1 MNKLVF
7 KIIPKCFQDASRY
20 NDKDIDF
27 YIEENDWNDYGYY
40 TTYFLHA
47 SKNLTSE
54 NNELLGQVNIM
65 QKGQT
70 EYDLYLLKKSLGKD
84 TFTQIPKDFIAMSFT
99 IELYQRLHHILSREQ
114 RLCFTSSLNLIFDQY
129 SEHYSESLLDD
140 KCFKFS
146 LLRDVTFDSF
156 ALKRGKQL
164 LLGKE
169 TFYDLRQQSLN
180 VKLSHIE
187 NSIEL
192 NFSGIS
198 NSENI
203 IDSIPSGIMAF
214 IGKNGSGK
222 STAIY
227 KLAKLIYANPTQ
239 RDQMKNDVG
248 TLTPNDIGVNKL
260 FMISYSPFDNFILPF
275 NQEKDYKISYKKNI
289 KDQRFIFC
297 GIRDIV
303 EDFNS
308 VEESNSNDAIEIIQD
323 RQYEIKLK
331 GIDALTEE
339 FKQALNDVY
348 TDRQVKTKIWEN
360 LIKNSKVLHPDLFE
374 IIQEFKNPLWYTP
387 EIPFE
392 DLSTGHK
399 FFLHSL
405 VHIIA
410 YIEDNSLLLFDEPEN
425 HLHPPLLSFMIS
437 QIQIILNQYKSVI
450 LIATHSPIIL
460 QETFRNN
467 IYIIKRNGDIA
478 CVNKPRIETYG
489 ENISSITADVFN
501 LTTDETNYHSAFKNL
516 YELWNMKKEKN
527 IDSMILKFQEK
538 LNSKLS
544 NQMISYLIN
553 LYAKD
558 NKDNLCGH

>member
-1 MNKLVF
+1 MNTLAF
-7 KIIPKCFQDASRY
+7 KVISKCFQDASRY
-20 NDKDIDF
+20 NDKEVDF
-27 YIEENDWNDYGYY
+27 YLEENDWDDYGFS

-47 SKNLTSE
+47 SKKITTDS
-54 NNELLGQVNIM
+54 NELLGQINIM
-65 QKGQT
+65 KKGQT
-70 EYDLYLLKKSLGKD
+70 TRDSYLLSKKYKNNI
-84 TFTQIPKDFIAMSFT
+84 FTQLSEEFITISFT
-99 IELYQRLHHILSREQ
+99 IELYQRLHHVLNREQ
-114 RLCFTSSLNLIFDQY
+114 RLCFASSLNLIFDQD
-129 SEHYSESLLDD
+129 SEHYSESLFDD
-140 KCFKFS
+140 ECFKIS
-146 LLRDVTFDSF
+146 LLRDTTFDSF

-169 TFYDLRQQSLN
+169 TYYDLRQQSLN
-180 VKLSHIE
+180 AKLSHIE
-187 NSIEL
+187 NTIKLS
-192 NFSGIS
+192 FSGIS

-260 FMISYSPFDNFILPF
+260 FIISYSPFDNFILPF

-303 EDFNS
+303 EEFNS
-308 VEESNSNDAIEIIQD
+308 VEESSPNDAIKVIQD
-323 RQYEIKLK
+323 RQHEIKLK

-339 FKQALNDVY
+339 FKQALNDIY
-348 TDRQVKTKIWEN
+348 TGGQVKTKIWEK

-374 IIQEFKNPLWYTP
+374 IIQEFNNPWYTP

-392 DLSTGHK
+392 NLSTGHK

-405 VHIIA
+405 AHIIA

-478 CVNKPRIETYG
+478 CVNKPTIETYG
-489 ENISSITADVFN
+489 ESLSSITADVFN
-501 LTTDETNYHSAFKNL
+501 LTTDETNYHSAFKDL

-527 IDSMILKFQEK
+527 IDSMILKFQK
-538 LNSKLS
+538 ILNSKLS

>member
-20 NDKDIDF
+20 NGNESDF
-27 YIEENDWNDYGYY
+27 YLEESNWDDYGFS

-47 SKNLTSE
+47 SKKLTTDS
-54 NNELLGQVNIM
+54 NELLGQINIM
-65 QKGQT
+65 KKGQSVH
-70 EYDLYLLKKSLGKD
+70 DFHLLSKKYTNGV
-84 TFTQIPKDFIAMSFT
+84 FTQLSDEFVTISFT
-99 IELYQRLHHILSREQ
+99 IELYQRLHHILNREQ
-114 RLCFTSSLNLIFDQY
+114 RLCFASSLNLIFDQD

-140 KCFKFS
+140 ECFKSS
-146 LLRDVTFDSF
+146 LLRDTTFDSF

-169 TFYDLRQQSLN
+169 TYYDLRQQSLS

-187 NSIEL
+187 NTIEL

-260 FMISYSPFDNFILPF
+260 FIISYSPFDNFILPF

-303 EDFNS
+303 EEFNS
-308 VEESNSNDAIEIIQD
+308 VDESSPNDAIKIIQD
-323 RQYEIKLK
+323 RQHEIKLK

-339 FKQALNDVY
+339 FKQALNDIY
-348 TDRQVKTKIWEN
+348 TDSTVKTEIWEK

-374 IIQEFKNPLWYTP
+374 IIQEFQDPPWHTP
-387 EIPFE
+387 EISFE

-405 VHIIA
+405 AHIIA

-467 IYIIKRNGDIA
+467 IYIIKRNGGIA
-478 CVNKPRIETYG
+478 SVNKPRIETYG
-489 ENISSITADVFN
+489 ESISSITADVFN
-501 LTTDETNYHSAFKNL
+501 LTTDETNYHSAFKDL
-516 YELWNMKKEKN
+516 YESWNMREEKDIN
-527 IDSMILKFQEK
+527 SMILKFQER

-544 NQMISYLIN
+544 NQMISYLVN
-553 LYAKD
+553 LYVKD
-558 NKDNLCGH
+558 NNLCGH